1 MMCLFAKR
9 KLPSDCIVAIFHYK
23 CQVYVFL
30 CDAAG
35 QQVNCSNYV
44 TMSMAVAQVDVEQ
57 VPLGRSLKPYLTP
70 PVNILTEPQI
80 EWSNK

>member
-1 MMCLFAKR
+1 MSVMCLFAKR
-9 KLPSDCIVAIFHYK
+9 KLPSDCIVAICHYK

-44 TMSMAVAQVDVEQ
+44 TGMALAQVDVEQ
-57 VPLGRSLKPYLTP
+57 VVYHLGGH
-70 PVNILTEPQI
+70 
-80 EWSNK
+80 